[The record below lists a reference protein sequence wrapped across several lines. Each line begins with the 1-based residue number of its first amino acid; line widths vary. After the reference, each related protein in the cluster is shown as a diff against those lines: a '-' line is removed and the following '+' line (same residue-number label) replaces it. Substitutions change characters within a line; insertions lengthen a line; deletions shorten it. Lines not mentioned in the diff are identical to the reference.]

1 MKFSKGNLSNKEK
14 IAVALLIIVPL
25 LIALGKWSILPTSD
39 LFLRVFSLNHIPH
52 NMHHR
57 VMYILF
63 VPFGATL
70 VVFFRLFLGVRLLGP
85 FRSILIAVAF
95 QIIGIPLGLVFLAM
109 VTGVIVAIRPRIKAI
124 HLPYFA
130 RVSVILS
137 AVASIM
143 IIALLS
149 SAWFDLDALRR
160 MAYFPI
166 FALSLTAEGFAKT
179 LSKEGLKSATWRGF
193 MTAFVA
199 VLITLISQIDAF
211 RNLFLY
217 CPELLVMQMGCIMVI
232 AEFFDLRLLRY
243 LNPPKAGK
251 KSSISAKKVHP
262 DPSQAIR
269 DQLLQNIPFKKRY
282 LTFQS

>member
-1 MKFSKGNLSNKEK
+1 MKFSKGNFSDKEK
-14 IAVALLIIVPL
+14 IAVALLFVIPL
-25 LIALGKWSILPTSD
+25 LIAAGKWSILPTSD
-39 LFLRVFSLNHIPH
+39 LFLRVFSLNHIPR

-57 VMYILF
+57 VTYILF

-70 VVFFRLFLGVRLLGP
+70 VVFFRLFLGIRLLGP

-95 QIIGIPLGLVFLAM
+95 QITGIPLGLTFLAM

-137 AVASIM
+137 AVASLM

-149 SAWFDLDALRR
+149 SAWLDLDALRR

-166 FALSLTAEGFAKT
+166 FALSLTAEGFART
-179 LSKEGLKSATWRGF
+179 LSKEGLKSATWRGS

-199 VLITLISQIDAF
+199 ILITLISQIDGF
-211 RNLFLY
+211 KNIFLY
-217 CPELLVMQMGCIMVI
+217 YPELLIMQMGCIMVI
-232 AEFFDLRLLRY
+232 AEFFDLRLLRH
-243 LNPPKAGK
+243 LNPPKAK
-251 KSSISAKKVHP
+251 KEPPIYAKKVHP

-269 DQLLQNIPFKKRY
+269 DQLVQNIPFKKRY
-282 LTFQS
+282 LTFQN

>member
-1 MKFSKGNLSNKEK
+1 
-14 IAVALLIIVPL
+14 
-25 LIALGKWSILPTSD
+25 
-39 LFLRVFSLNHIPH
+39 
-52 NMHHR
+52 MHHR
-57 VMYILF
+57 VTYILF

-70 VVFFRLFLGVRLLGP
+70 VVFFRLFLGIRLLGP

-95 QIIGIPLGLVFLAM
+95 QITGIPLGLGFLAV

-130 RVSVILS
+130 RVSIILS
-137 AVASIM
+137 AVALIM

-149 SAWFDLDALRR
+149 SAWLDIDALRR

-166 FALSLTAEGFAKT
+166 FALSLTAEGFART

-199 VLITLISQIDAF
+199 VLITLISQIVGF

-217 CPELLVMQMGCIMVI
+217 YPELLIIQIGCIMVI
-232 AEFFDLRLLRY
+232 AEFFDLRLLQH
-243 LNPPKAGK
+243 LNPPTAK
-251 KSSISAKKVHP
+251 KNSTISAKKVLP
-262 DPSQAIR
+262 VPNQAVR

>member
-14 IAVALLIIVPL
+14 TAVALLFIVPL
-25 LIALGKWSILPTSD
+25 LIAVGKWSVLPTSD
-39 LFLRVFSLNHIPH
+39 LFLRVFSLSNIPG
-52 NMHHR
+52 NMHNR
-57 VMYILF
+57 VAYILF

-70 VVFFRLFLGVRLLGP
+70 VVFFRLVLGIRLLGP

-95 QIIGIPLGLVFLAM
+95 QITGIPLGLAFLAM
-109 VTGVIVAIRPRIKAI
+109 VTGVIVAIRPRIMAI

-130 RVSVILS
+130 RVSIILS

-149 SAWFDLDALRR
+149 SAWLDIEALRR

-166 FALSLTAEGFAKT
+166 FALCLTAEGFARA
-179 LSKEGLKSATWRGF
+179 LSKEGLKSATWRGS
-193 MTAFVA
+193 MTALVA
-199 VLITLISQIDAF
+199 VLITLISLIDGF

-217 CPELLVMQMGCIMVI
+217 CPELLIMQMGCIVII
-232 AEFFDLRLLRY
+232 AEFFDLRLLRWI
-243 LNPPKAGK
+243 NPPA
-251 KSSISAKKVHP
+251 AKKASSRPAEEAHP
-262 DPSQAIR
+262 AANQAIR

>member
-14 IAVALLIIVPL
+14 IAVALLLVVPL
-25 LIALGKWSILPTSD
+25 LIAIGKWSVLPTSD
-39 LFLRVFSLNHIPH
+39 LFLRVFSLNHIPR

-57 VMYILF
+57 VTYILF

-70 VVFFRLFLGVRLLGP
+70 VVFFRLFLGIRLLGP

-95 QIIGIPLGLVFLAM
+95 QITGIPLGLTFLAM

-179 LSKEGLKSATWRGF
+179 LSKEGLKSAAWRGF

-199 VLITLISQIDAF
+199 VLITLISQINGF
-211 RNLFLY
+211 KNLFLY
-217 CPELLVMQMGCIMVI
+217 YPELLIMQMGFIMVI
-232 AEFFDLRLLRY
+232 AEFFDLRLLRW
-243 LNPPKAGK
+243 LNPPRARK
-251 KSSISAKKVHP
+251 KSSQTFKQDTPAANQV
-262 DPSQAIR
+262 IR

-282 LTFQS
+282 LTFQN

>member
-1 MKFSKGNLSNKEK
+1 MRFSKGNLSKKEK
-14 IAVALLIIVPL
+14 VAIALLFIVPL
-25 LIALGKWSILPTSD
+25 LIAIGKWSVLPTSD
-39 LFLRVFSLNHIPH
+39 MFLKVFSLSDIPR
-52 NMHHR
+52 NMHNR
-57 VMYILF
+57 VAYILF

-70 VVFFRLFLGVRLLGP
+70 VVFFRLVLGIRLLGP

-95 QIIGIPLGLVFLAM
+95 QITGIPLGLAFLAM
-109 VTGVIVAIRPRIKAI
+109 VTGVIVMIRPRIKAI

-130 RVSVILS
+130 RVSIILS
-137 AVASIM
+137 AVACIM
-143 IIALLS
+143 IVALLS

-179 LSKEGLKSATWRGF
+179 LSKEGLKSATWRGA
-193 MTAFVA
+193 MTALVA
-199 VLITLISQIDAF
+199 VLITLISQVDGF

-217 CPELLVMQMGCIMVI
+217 CPELLIMQMGCIVII
-232 AEFFDLRLLRY
+232 AEFFDLRLLRWI
-243 LNPPKAGK
+243 NPPAAKEAPSKPAEKAR
-251 KSSISAKKVHP
+251 P
-262 DPSQAIR
+262 DANQAIR